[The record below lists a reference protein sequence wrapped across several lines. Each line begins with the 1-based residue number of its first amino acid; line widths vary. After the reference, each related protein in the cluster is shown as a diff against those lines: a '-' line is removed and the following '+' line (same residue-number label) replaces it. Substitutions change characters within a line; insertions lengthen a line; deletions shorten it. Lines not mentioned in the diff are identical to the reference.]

1 MIPKCYN
8 AGREVL
14 HMKKDRRIAFNIL
27 TSLLSIMNQN
37 DESNVDCVLAK
48 YLLEHL
54 DEIPRL
60 SIYDLADACYVSRS
74 SIHRFVRSC
83 GYESFRE
90 FKKASV
96 DADMHRRRF
105 IQYTD
110 FTDYPVHLKYQTM
123 QMMEDVT
130 RIADSEEMSRTIE
143 AIHDSKEVV
152 FLVADD
158 SSSPV
163 RVFQQQMTAVNK
175 IVRVLTSSNTNLSMI
190 DSLTDRD
197 LLVVCSISGNFAIMI
212 NDDVR
217 ELATKKILL
226 TTNRTTLFSSSYD
239 TIFYLSSYR
248 FSASSNLVASQ
259 NIYTAYSLS
268 YFLDLL
274 FHFYYEKYQFELKK
288 DPR

>member
-1 MIPKCYN
+1 
-8 AGREVL
+8 
-14 HMKKDRRIAFNIL
+14 MKKDRRIAFNIL

-96 DADMHRRRF
+96 DTDMHRRRF

>member
-1 MIPKCYN
+1 
-8 AGREVL
+8 
-14 HMKKDRRIAFNIL
+14 MKKDRRIAFNIL

-268 YFLDLL
+268 HFLDLL

-288 DPR
+288 DPQ

>member
-8 AGREVL
+8 AGREVP

-123 QMMEDVT
+123 QMMDDVT

-158 SSSPV
+158 SSSPI

-217 ELATKKILL
+217 DLATKKILL

-288 DPR
+288 DPH

>member
-1 MIPKCYN
+1 
-8 AGREVL
+8 
-14 HMKKDRRIAFNIL
+14 MKKDRRIAFNIL

-143 AIHDSKEVV
+143 AIHDSKKVV

-175 IVRVLTSSNTNLSMI
+175 IVCVLTSSNTNLSMI

-217 ELATKKILL
+217 DLATKKILL

-288 DPR
+288 DPQ

>member
-8 AGREVL
+8 ADREVL

-274 FHFYYEKYQFELKK
+274 FHFYYEKYQFES
-288 DPR
+288 

>member
-1 MIPKCYN
+1 
-8 AGREVL
+8 
-14 HMKKDRRIAFNIL
+14 MKKDRRIAFNIL

-268 YFLDLL
+268 HFLDLL

>member
-1 MIPKCYN
+1 
-8 AGREVL
+8 
-14 HMKKDRRIAFNIL
+14 MKKDRRIAFNIL

-175 IVRVLTSSNTNLSMI
+175 IVCVLTSSNTNLSMI

-217 ELATKKILL
+217 DLATKKILL

-248 FSASSNLVASQ
+248 FSASSNLIASQ

-288 DPR
+288 DPQ

>member
-1 MIPKCYN
+1 
-8 AGREVL
+8 
-14 HMKKDRRIAFNIL
+14 
-27 TSLLSIMNQN
+27 
-37 DESNVDCVLAK
+37 
-48 YLLEHL
+48 
-54 DEIPRL
+54 
-60 SIYDLADACYVSRS
+60 
-74 SIHRFVRSC
+74 
-83 GYESFRE
+83 
-90 FKKASV
+90 
-96 DADMHRRRF
+96 
-105 IQYTD
+105 
-110 FTDYPVHLKYQTM
+110 
-123 QMMEDVT
+123 
-130 RIADSEEMSRTIE
+130 
-143 AIHDSKEVV
+143 
-152 FLVADD
+152 
-158 SSSPV
+158 
-163 RVFQQQMTAVNK
+163 MTAVNK

-217 ELATKKILL
+217 DLATKKILL

-288 DPR
+288 DPQ

>member
-1 MIPKCYN
+1 
-8 AGREVL
+8 
-14 HMKKDRRIAFNIL
+14 MKKDRRIAFNIL

-54 DEIPRL
+54 NEIPKL
-60 SIYDLADACYVSRS
+60 SIYKLADACYVSRS

-130 RIADSEEMSRTIE
+130 RIADSEEMNRTIE
-143 AIHDSKEVV
+143 AIHDSREVV

-175 IVRVLTSSNTNLSMI
+175 IIRVLTSSNTNLSMI
-190 DSLTDRD
+190 DSLTDKD
-197 LLVVCSISGNFAIMI
+197 LLVVCSISGNFAIII
-212 NDDVR
+212 NDDIHDMSM
-217 ELATKKILL
+217 KKILL

-274 FHFYYEKYQFELKK
+274 FHFYYVRYQSELKK
-288 DPR
+288 DPH

>member
-1 MIPKCYN
+1 
-8 AGREVL
+8 
-14 HMKKDRRIAFNIL
+14 KKDRRIAFNIL

-54 DEIPRL
+54 NEIPKL
-60 SIYDLADACYVSRS
+60 SIYKLADACYVSRS

-130 RIADSEEMSRTIE
+130 RIADSEEMNRTIE
-143 AIHDSKEVV
+143 AIHDSREVV

-175 IVRVLTSSNTNLSMI
+175 IIRVLTSSNTNLSMI
-190 DSLTDRD
+190 DSLTDKD
-197 LLVVCSISGNFAIMI
+197 LLVVCSISGNFAIII
-212 NDDVR
+212 NDDIHDMSM
-217 ELATKKILL
+217 KKILL

-274 FHFYYEKYQFELKK
+274 FHFYYVRYQSELKK
-288 DPR
+288 DPH

>member
-1 MIPKCYN
+1 
-8 AGREVL
+8 
-14 HMKKDRRIAFNIL
+14 MKKDRRIAFNIL

-217 ELATKKILL
+217 DLATKKILL

-274 FHFYYEKYQFELKK
+274 FHFYYEKYQFEFKK
-288 DPR
+288 DSQ

>member
-1 MIPKCYN
+1 
-8 AGREVL
+8 
-14 HMKKDRRIAFNIL
+14 MKKDRRIVFNIL

-248 FSASSNLVASQ
+248 FSASSNLIASQ

-288 DPR
+288 DPQ

>member
-1 MIPKCYN
+1 
-8 AGREVL
+8 
-14 HMKKDRRIAFNIL
+14 MKKDRRIAFNIL

-248 FSASSNLVASQ
+248 FSASSNLIASQ

-288 DPR
+288 DPQ

>member
-1 MIPKCYN
+1 
-8 AGREVL
+8 
-14 HMKKDRRIAFNIL
+14 MKKDRRIAFNIL

-175 IVRVLTSSNTNLSMI
+175 IVCVLTSSNTNLSMI

-217 ELATKKILL
+217 DLATKKILL

-288 DPR
+288 DPQ

>member
-1 MIPKCYN
+1 
-8 AGREVL
+8 
-14 HMKKDRRIAFNIL
+14 MKKDRRIAFNIL

-143 AIHDSKEVV
+143 AIHNSKEVV

-217 ELATKKILL
+217 DLATKKILL

>member
-1 MIPKCYN
+1 
-8 AGREVL
+8 
-14 HMKKDRRIAFNIL
+14 MKKDRRIAFNIL

>member
-1 MIPKCYN
+1 
-8 AGREVL
+8 
-14 HMKKDRRIAFNIL
+14 MKKDRRIAFNIL

-175 IVRVLTSSNTNLSMI
+175 IVCVLTSSNTNLSMI

-197 LLVVCSISGNFAIMI
+197 LLIVCSISGNFAIMI

-217 ELATKKILL
+217 DLATKKILL

-288 DPR
+288 DPQ

>member
-268 YFLDLL
+268 HFLDLL

-288 DPR
+288 DPQ

>member
-1 MIPKCYN
+1 
-8 AGREVL
+8 
-14 HMKKDRRIAFNIL
+14 MKKDRRIAFNIL

-54 DEIPRL
+54 NEITKL
-60 SIYDLADACYVSRS
+60 SIYKLADACYVSRS

-130 RIADSEEMSRTIE
+130 RIADSEEMNRTIE
-143 AIHDSKEVV
+143 AIHDSREVV

-175 IVRVLTSSNTNLSMI
+175 IIRVLTSSNTNLSMI
-190 DSLTDRD
+190 DSLTDKD
-197 LLVVCSISGNFAIMI
+197 LLVVCSISGNFAIII
-212 NDDVR
+212 NDDIHDMSM
-217 ELATKKILL
+217 KKILL

-274 FHFYYEKYQFELKK
+274 FHFYYVRYQSELKK
-288 DPR
+288 DPH

>member
-1 MIPKCYN
+1 
-8 AGREVL
+8 
-14 HMKKDRRIAFNIL
+14 MKKDRRIAFNIL

-288 DPR
+288 DPQ

>member
-175 IVRVLTSSNTNLSMI
+175 IVCVLTSSNTNLSMI

>member
-1 MIPKCYN
+1 
-8 AGREVL
+8 
-14 HMKKDRRIAFNIL
+14 MKKDRRIAFNIL

-54 DEIPRL
+54 NEIPKL
-60 SIYDLADACYVSRS
+60 SIYKLADACYVSRS

-130 RIADSEEMSRTIE
+130 RIADSEEMNRTIE
-143 AIHDSKEVV
+143 AIHDSREVV

-175 IVRVLTSSNTNLSMI
+175 IIRVLTSSNTNLSMI
-190 DSLTDRD
+190 DSLTDKD
-197 LLVVCSISGNFAIMI
+197 LLVVCSISGNFAIII
-212 NDDVR
+212 NDDIHDMSM
-217 ELATKKILL
+217 KKILL

-259 NIYTAYSLS
+259 NIYTAYSRS
-268 YFLDLL
+268 YFLDLQ
-274 FHFYYEKYQFELKK
+274 FHFYYVRYQSELKK
-288 DPR
+288 DPH

>member
-1 MIPKCYN
+1 
-8 AGREVL
+8 
-14 HMKKDRRIAFNIL
+14 MKKDRRIAFNIL

-217 ELATKKILL
+217 DLATKKILL

>member
-1 MIPKCYN
+1 
-8 AGREVL
+8 
-14 HMKKDRRIAFNIL
+14 MKKDRRIAFNIL

-217 ELATKKILL
+217 DLATKKILL

-248 FSASSNLVASQ
+248 FSASSNLIASQ

-288 DPR
+288 DPQ

>member
-1 MIPKCYN
+1 
-8 AGREVL
+8 
-14 HMKKDRRIAFNIL
+14 MKKDRRIAFNIL

-90 FKKASV
+90 FKKASS
-96 DADMHRRRF
+96 DADKHLRRF

-123 QMMEDVT
+123 QMMDDVT

-197 LLVVCSISGNFAIMI
+197 LLVVCSISGNFAIII

-217 ELATKKILL
+217 DLATKKILL
-226 TTNRTTLFSSSYD
+226 TTNRTALFSSSYD

>member
-1 MIPKCYN
+1 
-8 AGREVL
+8 
-14 HMKKDRRIAFNIL
+14 MKKDRRIAFNIL

-123 QMMEDVT
+123 QMMDDVT

-158 SSSPV
+158 SSSPI

-217 ELATKKILL
+217 DLATKKILL

-288 DPR
+288 DPH

>member
-1 MIPKCYN
+1 MQKIITVCDTNHIFWYHFMIPKCYN

-143 AIHDSKEVV
+143 AIHNSKEVV

-212 NDDVR
+212 NDDFR
-217 ELATKKILL
+217 DLATK
-226 TTNRTTLFSSSYD
+226 
-239 TIFYLSSYR
+239 
-248 FSASSNLVASQ
+248 
-259 NIYTAYSLS
+259 
-268 YFLDLL
+268 
-274 FHFYYEKYQFELKK
+274 
-288 DPR
+288 

>member
-1 MIPKCYN
+1 
-8 AGREVL
+8 
-14 HMKKDRRIAFNIL
+14 MKKDRRIAFNIL

-143 AIHDSKEVV
+143 AIHNSKEVV

-217 ELATKKILL
+217 DLATKKILL

-288 DPR
+288 DSQ

>member
-1 MIPKCYN
+1 
-8 AGREVL
+8 
-14 HMKKDRRIAFNIL
+14 MKKDRRIAFNIL

-143 AIHDSKEVV
+143 AIHNSKEVV

-217 ELATKKILL
+217 DLATKKILL

-288 DPR
+288 DPH

>member
-217 ELATKKILL
+217 DLATKKILL

-288 DPR
+288 DPQ

>member
-1 MIPKCYN
+1 
-8 AGREVL
+8 
-14 HMKKDRRIAFNIL
+14 MKKDRRIAFNIL

-48 YLLEHL
+48 FLLEHL

-90 FKKASV
+90 FKKASS
-96 DADMHRRRF
+96 DADKHLRRF

-123 QMMEDVT
+123 QMMDDVT

-158 SSSPV
+158 SSSPI

-212 NDDVR
+212 NDDIR
-217 ELATKKILL
+217 DLDTKKILL

>member
-288 DPR
+288 DPQ

>member
-8 AGREVL
+8 ADREVL

-143 AIHDSKEVV
+143 AIHNSKEVV

-217 ELATKKILL
+217 DLATKKILL

>member
-1 MIPKCYN
+1 
-8 AGREVL
+8 
-14 HMKKDRRIAFNIL
+14 MKKDRRIAFNIL

-105 IQYTD
+105 IQYTY

-175 IVRVLTSSNTNLSMI
+175 IVRVLTSSNTNLSII

-217 ELATKKILL
+217 DLATKKILL

-288 DPR
+288 DPQ